1 MVELQDTVAV
11 PEFVILL
18 GVIGAQPRLAG
29 TVSARITVPAK
40 PLTAETV
47 MVEIADPPDGLAL
60 GEVAEM
66 MKSVTATT
74 TVAELV
80 RVPLV
85 PFMVTVYVP
94 LVVEF
99 TVKVDVAVPPLVK
112 VMLVALRIA
121 LGPGGETVVERLT
134 VPVKPFT
141 LETVMVEGP
150 EDPALTDRL
159 VGLGA
164 RLKLAG
170 PSGMSLVNLTLTG
183 AKVPSLY
190 SRSSVALDPVGLMLV
205 TWLSDAVFNHMM
217 VAFQDPPEGS
227 RM

>member
-29 TVSARITVPAK
+29 TVSARVTVPAK

-47 MVEIADPPDGLAL
+47 MVEIADPPAWLAL

-66 MKSVTATT
+66 TKSVTATT

-94 LVVEF
+94 MVVEF

-150 EDPALTDRL
+150 EDPALMDRL

-164 RLKLAG
+164 RPKLAG
-170 PSGMSLVNLTLTG
+170 SSGMSLVNLTWTG
-183 AKVPSLY
+183 AEVPSAY

-205 TWLSDAVFNHMM
+205 T
-217 VAFQDPPEGS
+217 
-227 RM
+227 